1 MKTRELDALM
11 DAVRAHDL
19 AGMRSLSRHMDPVD
33 IAEAIDGLPIDQAL
47 TAFRMLEKDQALH
60 VFAELSTE
68 AQRRIINAISDGETL
83 ELLADLWMDDK
94 VEMVEEMPATLVK
107 KVLRNSSPQAREL
120 LNRYLNYPEASTGNI
135 MTAEFM
141 ELRRHD
147 TVQSALAR
155 VREASLHIETI
166 YTCFVTD
173 ETRIL
178 QGVVALKDLL
188 LAKDDQ
194 LVEGLMDEHPVYVNT
209 TTPKKET
216 VSLFLKY
223 DLIALPVV
231 DNEHRL
237 VGLVT
242 VDDAVDELVDKDTED
257 FQRMAAII
265 PTEKPYVKTSALRL
279 ALNRFPWLVVSLATN
294 IVVSFVLDSYSPIY
308 VVFPILVS
316 FIPMLMG
323 TGGNAGSQSSTL
335 VIRGMALG
343 EIRLRDFFAVIW
355 KEIRVAL
362 LLGVVLAAISFVRL
376 WITYPGQTVIA
387 LLVSVS
393 LVCAILVGKSMGA
406 ALPMLARL
414 LRLDPALM
422 ASPLVTT
429 VVDILALMVYFGL
442 SGIFLPIG

>member
-1 MKTRELDALM
+1 MEPKLFADLL
-11 DAVRAHDL
+11 DAVRAHAL
-19 AGMRSLSRHMDPVD
+19 LQMRAIARQMNPVD
-33 IAEAIDGLPIDQAL
+33 IAEAIGEWPIEQAL
-47 TAFRMLEKDQALH
+47 VGFRMLEKEQALH
-60 VFAELSTE
+60 VFAELGSET
-68 AQRRIINAISDGETL
+68 QQHIIDAISDGETL

-107 KVLRNSSPQAREL
+107 KVLRNSSPQEREL
-120 LNRYLNYPEASTGNI
+120 LNKYLHYPESSTGNI
-135 MTAEFM
+135 MTAEFL
-141 ELRRHD
+141 EIRKGK
-147 TVQSALAR
+147 TVQSALAD
-155 VREASLHIETI
+155 VRKASPHIETI
-166 YTCFVTD
+166 YTCFITD

-188 LAKDDQ
+188 LAKDGEC
-194 LVEGLMDEHPVYVNT
+194 VEALMDTRPLYVT
-209 TTPKKET
+209 TMTSKNET
-216 VSLFLKY
+216 VALFLKY

-237 VGLVT
+237 VGIVT
-242 VDDAVDELVDKDTED
+242 VDDAVNELVDQDTED
-257 FQRMAAII
+257 FQKMAAII
-265 PTEKPYVKTSALRL
+265 PNEKPYLKTSSFRL

-308 VVFPILVS
+308 AVFPILVG

-343 EIRLRDFFAVIW
+343 EVSMGDFFTVLW

-376 WITYPGQTVIA
+376 WITYPDQIIIA
-387 LLVSVS
+387 ALVAVS
-393 LVCAILVGKSMGA
+393 LVCAILVGKSTGA
-406 ALPMLARL
+406 ALPMLAKAVGI
-414 LRLDPALM
+414 DPALM

-429 VVDILALMVYFGL
+429 VVDVLALVVYFGL
-442 SGIFLPIG
+442 SGMFLSFM